1 MFKLASIHQPYE
13 NRGFVDPVSTVTHG
27 DIPWCGWPS
36 IQEDDAGI
44 RGWGVE
50 GHQTTKSTQKAWLKG
65 RREEF
70 PPSAVGH
77 QTSLLISKKASCH
90 VPSSGLWWLSRL
102 PGGLGNWLQTW
113 SSANFAF
120 YSRCVTWIKS
130 QANPFWKSK
139 ETLTHRLKH
148 GDPSYN
154 QRQFSWSTSK
164 TIQTAVSGGNNE
176 KSLCSSWVPG
186 PASIAKCQPPA
197 LAVITTET

>member
-1 MFKLASIHQPYE
+1 MFKPASTHQPYE
-13 NRGFVDPVSTVTHG
+13 NRGFVDPVYTVTHEE
-27 DIPWCGWPS
+27 IPWSGWPS
-36 IQEDDAGI
+36 IQKGCWHSWL
-44 RGWGVE
+44 RSPGV
-50 GHQTTKSTQKAWLKG
+50 HQTTKSIQKARLKG
-65 RREEF
+65 RREKF

-77 QTSLLISKKASCH
+77 QTSLLISKRASCH

-113 SSANFAF
+113 SSDNFAF

-139 ETLTHRLKH
+139 ETLTHRLKP

-176 KSLCSSWVPG
+176 KPLCSSRVPG